1 MEKWVLRSLICA
13 GKSFWKF
20 QIVTRYRELHY
31 FYTTC
36 MHISL
41 KEFWLVL
48 CKNWAESVFRIALSY
63 KFHNNIYRYIK
74 NINMGK
80 FGVFYSIFFVL
91 FFVFCFNS
99 KSVVKHEFYYHSF
112 PWDFHCTML
121 VSYENVQMTLMY
133 SLVSS
138 KCCTGFFSWWE
149 RRKGDL

>member
-48 CKNWAESVFRIALSY
+48 CKNWAEIVFCIALSY
-63 KFHNNIYRYIK
+63 KFHNNIYHYVKKHIK
-74 NINMGK
+74 WVNL
-80 FGVFYSIFFVL
+80 VYSTAFFLLFFVL
-91 FFVFCFNS
+91 ILDLLWNMNFIILVFHEIFIAQCWSYKNMY
-99 KSVVKHEFYYHSF
+99 KCVVLC
-112 PWDFHCTML
+112 P
-121 VSYENVQMTLMY
+121 VNVVQA
-133 SLVSS
+133 
-138 KCCTGFFSWWE
+138 FSHGE
-149 RRKGDL
+149 RGGRGICKV